1 MKKTLT
7 IIFIYIFSVGII
19 GCKNGKSDN
28 SKPLA
33 KSDEVEKKA
42 NESMS
47 YFNCD
52 SAWSKLIFTS
62 NYSPL
67 GSEFDNDSLD
77 YKINGEDVS
86 DSSIYMQIVAVN
98 KGYTLPMGWLK
109 LDKNR
114 GVLQD
119 ITQEDSV
126 VNLEINKEM
135 LKAVLSNCSTSN

>member
-1 MKKTLT
+1 
-7 IIFIYIFSVGII
+7 
-19 GCKNGKSDN
+19 
-28 SKPLA
+28 
-33 KSDEVEKKA
+33 
-42 NESMS
+42 MS

-67 GSEFDNDSLD
+67 GSEFDNDSLN

-86 DSSIYMQIVAVN
+86 DSSIYIQIVAVN

-109 LDKNR
+109 LDKSR

-126 VNLEINKEM
+126 VNLEVNKEM
-135 LKAVLSNCSTSN
+135 LKAVLSNCSMSN